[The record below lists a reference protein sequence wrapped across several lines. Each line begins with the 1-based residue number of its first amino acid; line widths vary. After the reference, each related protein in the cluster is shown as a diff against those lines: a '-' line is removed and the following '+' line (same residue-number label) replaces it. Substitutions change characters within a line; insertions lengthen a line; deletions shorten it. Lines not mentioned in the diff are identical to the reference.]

1 MKVIALIAILSL
13 VSISNCADAKCDTW
27 KCAASGVE
35 VKADNCAKR
44 VTVDGKKVTNI
55 NFQCKSP
62 MVCPV
67 EVIVNPASGDDVPC
81 APVAIVGRVDGETCA
96 DNIKCVD
103 KVTCTS
109 GKCVGLAKDAA
120 CKFSTECATGFYCK
134 AEKCTAQIADDKTE
148 CATSEECVNTMG
160 CLAKKCTAYGTQKEG
175 VETME
180 AALCASGEFGQEDAK
195 FVCAKSKLEDKDFN
209 CAADQKVCKYTVTGA
224 KETKAVER
232 NCECSLSNAS
242 TQYCP
247 ADSSKMAK
255 ITPNGGVH
263 TSRRFAGQSASTWP
277 RMEGADDCLKRVF
290 ANSSYVKSVLAVL
303 AVLALLI

>member
-44 VTVDGKKVTNI
+44 VTADGKKVTNI
-55 NFQCKSP
+55 NFQCKAP
-62 MVCPV
+62 MVCPADV
-67 EVIVNPASGDDVPC
+67 LLNPASGDDVPC
-81 APVAIVGRVDGETCA
+81 APVAITGRVDGETCA

-109 GKCVGLAKDAA
+109 GKCVGLAKDAECA
-120 CKFSTECATGFYCK
+120 NNNQCATGFYCK
-134 AEKCTAQIADDKTE
+134 DKKCTAQIADDKVE
-148 CATSEECVNTMG
+148 CASSEDCVNTMG
-160 CLAKKCTAYGTQKEG
+160 CLAKKCTAYGSQKEG
-175 VETME
+175 VETMD
-180 AALCASGEFGQEDAK
+180 AALCASGEIAQEDAK
-195 FVCAKSKLEDKDFN
+195 FVCAKSTLEDKEFT
-209 CAADQKVCKYTVTGA
+209 CGADQKICKYTVTGA

-232 NCECSLSNAS
+232 NCECSLSNAT

-247 ADSSKMAK
+247 ADSTKMTKNTA
-255 ITPNGGVH
+255 TAGVQ
-263 TSRRFAGQSASTWP
+263 TTRRFAGQSTPGWP
-277 RMEGADDCLKRVF
+277 RMEGADDCLKKVY
-290 ANSSYVKSVLAVL
+290 ASSSYVKSVLAVL